1 MKAFYGSNAW
11 KMCRKAYK
19 KQVGGLCE
27 ECLKNGLIN
36 PGEVVHH
43 KIYVT
48 PTNVTDPAVT
58 LSFDNLQLLCRK
70 HHEEIHNRIKKRY
83 CIDGQGNVVINL
95 PLS

>member
-1 MKAFYGSNAW
+1 MVVMHGKCAG
-11 KMCRKAYK
+11 KPIK

-43 KIYVT
+43 IIFIT
-48 PTNVTDPAVT
+48 PGNVTDPAIT
-58 LSFDNLQLLCRK
+58 LSFDNLRLLCRK
-70 HHEEIHNRIKKRY
+70 HHEEIHNRLKKRY